1 MGKEKMGTEK
11 RRRGENR
18 DAEKGNGEKRMEKV
32 VKIET
37 GKTGQGHAAATRSS
51 AAPSPRAQHP
61 RAPPRALSYRAPISQ
76 GDGPGCAQCTLRFGT
91 RRSTPFLPVQR
102 ASRPGFLLSAAFS
115 VFSTS
120 IEGKPGGG
128 GRTASFLP
136 SLLCCSVR
144 VGRAPAL
151 APLWHDPARPH
162 WGSAWWLHPCG
173 CFGAA
178 QHCDPAMVPPGG
190 SVWDG
195 VEGCFLTSSTND
207 IAMGL

>member
-1 MGKEKMGTEK
+1 MGNGVEKIREGKGGSGEKGMGKERDGERGVKKMGKEKMGTEK

-32 VKIET
+32 VKIDREN
-37 GKTGQGHAAATRSS
+37 GAGTRSS
-51 AAPSPRAQHP
+51 AALSPRAQHP

-115 VFSTS
+115 VFSSS

-136 SLLCCSVR
+136 SFPPVLQRQGGQSRGFGTTVARPC
-144 VGRAPAL
+144 P
-151 APLWHDPARPH
+151 APLGQR
-162 WGSAWWLHPCG
+162 LV
-173 CFGAA
+173 AA
-178 QHCDPAMVPPGG
+178 PMRVFWSGTA
-190 SVWDG
+190 
-195 VEGCFLTSSTND
+195 L
-207 IAMGL
+207 

>member
-1 MGKEKMGTEK
+1 MEKIREGKGGSGEKGMGKERDGERGVKKMGKEKLGTEK
-11 RRRGENR
+11 RRHGENR
-18 DAEKGNGEKRMEKV
+18 DAEKGNGEKRREKV
-32 VKIET
+32 GKIET

-51 AAPSPRAQHP
+51 AALSPRAQHP

-136 SLLCCSVR
+136 SFPPVLQRQGGQSPGFGTTVARPC
-144 VGRAPAL
+144 P
-151 APLWHDPARPH
+151 APLGQR
-162 WGSAWWLHPCG
+162 LV
-173 CFGAA
+173 AA
-178 QHCDPAMVPPGG
+178 PMRVFWSGTA
-190 SVWDG
+190 
-195 VEGCFLTSSTND
+195 L
-207 IAMGL
+207 